1 VWGVLGQSG
10 SWRLVVD
17 HPLAVG
23 VRSRLAEAGDSS
35 ENRWRIRGVVGKAG
49 ELAEEFLAA

>member
-1 VWGVLGQSG
+1 
-10 SWRLVVD
+10 LVAD